1 MQKKRLGEYLSRM
14 EEEAIAMAKV
24 MGEEALSREQE
35 AGG

>member
-1 MQKKRLGEYLSRM
+1 MMKKRLGEHLSRM
-14 EEEAIAMAKV
+14 EEEAMTMAKV